1 MLIIVHRVN
10 KTEVLKTIPKE
21 FGVEIDI
28 RAYKD
33 KLILNHEPYESGDDL
48 EDYLKHYQH
57 SFIIFNIK
65 EAGIEK
71 RVIELAKKY
80 NVKKYFLLDVEPYWI
95 HHATEAGFKN
105 IAIRYSE
112 NEPIEMALKYKNKA
126 DWLWIDIPT
135 KLPLSPKIVK
145 QMKGYKTCLVCPER
159 WGRPLEIPKYIQ
171 KIKKLKFNL
180 DAVMTS
186 LKYVPMWQ
194 SLNEYYNK
202 NNS

>member
-1 MLIIVHRVN
+1 MLIIIHRVN
-10 KTEVLKTIPKE
+10 KIVDLENIPKN
-21 FGVEIDI
+21 FGVEIDV
-28 RAYKD
+28 RAFGN
-33 KLILNHEPYESGDDL
+33 KLVLNHEPYESGDLLD
-48 EDYLKHYQH
+48 DYLKKYNH

-80 NVKKYFLLDVEPYWI
+80 RVEEYFLLDVEPYWI
-95 HHATEAGFKN
+95 HHATNDGFKK

-112 NEPIEMALKYKNKA
+112 NEPIEMALKYKKKA

-135 KLPLSPKIVK
+135 KLPISPKTIK

-159 WGRPLEIPKYIQ
+159 WGRPSEILKYINN
-171 KIKKLKFNL
+171 IKKLKFNL

-186 LKYVPMWQ
+186 LKHSGDWQ
-194 SLNEYYNK
+194 NLLDYYNK
-202 NNS
+202 V